1 MSGTPSISTR
11 LARFIHSI
19 SFDDLPATTV
29 EMARTRILDAL
40 ATAIASR
47 ALPVPAT
54 ALRFVEANRGE
65 GTVIGQVR
73 RFPAIDAAFVNATL
87 INGTTHDDFLQKS
100 HAGAVAIPAAF
111 AVGEELGSSGREV
124 LTSVV
129 LGYDLVAR
137 AYLGG
142 PSMLPR
148 FRASGVAGAIG
159 SAASAAKL
167 YGLPEAGM
175 ANALGCAAMFASGF
189 GEGFRAGTMDVKLNV
204 GWAARSGV
212 SAAQLARAGATSAP
226 RVFEGESG
234 FFKAFAGSAQ
244 DAEEAVRGLGERFLI
259 EDAVYKERPV
269 CIFVQTPVH
278 LAHEF
283 AAQHRC
289 DPRQIERVSIHAPLA
304 TFTNP
309 GYTNT
314 APFGTPLQARI
325 SARFCVAAALLGR
338 PVDEYKF
345 YEHTD
350 DADVLALAGKIELIE
365 PPERTPTAGDEVRL
379 DIVAAGKT
387 YHCAGV
393 EMDMLRPSTERVVA
407 KFRRLA
413 EPALGKGTEQ
423 VLDRVFNLEA
433 LAHIR
438 QLTDALRDALHE
450 VPLENHSAS

>member
-1 MSGTPSISTR
+1 MSDTPSVSTR
-11 LARFIHSI
+11 LARFIHSV
-19 SFDDLPATTV
+19 SFDDLPATV
-29 EMARTRILDAL
+29 VDMARTRLLDSL

-54 ALRFVEANRGE
+54 ALRFVQANRGE
-65 GTVIGQVR
+65 GTVIGHAN

-100 HAGAVAIPAAF
+100 HAGAVAIPAAL
-111 AVGEELGSSGREV
+111 AVGEEEGRSGREV

-129 LGYDLVAR
+129 LGYELVAR

-142 PSMLPR
+142 PAMLPK

-159 SAASAAKL
+159 AAASAAKL
-167 YGLPEAGM
+167 YDLPCEGV

-212 SAAQLARAGATSAP
+212 SAAQLARAGASAAP

-234 FFKAFAGSAQ
+234 FFNAFAGSAQ
-244 DAEEAVRGLGERFLI
+244 HAEQAAQALGERFLI
-259 EDAVYKERPV
+259 EDTVYKERPV

-278 LAHEF
+278 LAHAF
-283 AAQHRC
+283 AAEQLC
-289 DPRQIERVSIHAPLA
+289 DPWQIEHVSIFAPLA

-314 APFGTPLQARI
+314 APFHTPLQARI

-338 PVDEYKF
+338 PVDQYKF

-350 DADVLALAGKIELIE
+350 DAEVLALAGKIDLIE
-365 PPERTPTAGDEVRL
+365 PPAQLAQDGDEVRL
-379 DIVAAGKT
+379 EIVAAGHT
-387 YHCAGV
+387 YCRAGV

-413 EPALGKGTEQ
+413 EAYLGKHTEQ
-423 VLDRVFNLEA
+423 VVELVFGLER
-433 LAHIR
+433 LTHIR
-438 QLTDALRDALHE
+438 QLTDTLRSHVA
-450 VPLENHSAS
+450 